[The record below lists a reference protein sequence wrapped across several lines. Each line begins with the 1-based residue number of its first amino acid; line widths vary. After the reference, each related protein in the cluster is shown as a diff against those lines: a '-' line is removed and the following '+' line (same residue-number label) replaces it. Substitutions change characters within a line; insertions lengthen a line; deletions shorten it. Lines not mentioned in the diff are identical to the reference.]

1 MSVFFRSRDRP
12 LSPGEPY
19 PLGSTWIESEDGVNF
34 SLFSENAEKVEL
46 LLYSPS
52 NQKYPKEVIELKEKT
67 GDIFHTFVPGLR
79 PGSLYAYRVYGPYKP
94 ELGLRF
100 NPNKALIDP
109 YAKAINGNVVWNDA
123 VFGYKIGDQNQDL
136 SFDERDSS
144 EFVPKS
150 VVINPHFEWDDKSF
164 YKTRKRIPLKDMIVY
179 EVHVKGFTKLRMDLP
194 EKIRGTYEGLSSP
207 QMIDYLKDLGITTVE
222 LMPVFHFIDQRFLI
236 EKGLVNYWGYDP
248 INFFSPECRYSSSGC
263 LGEQVVEF
271 KRMVNE
277 LHNAGI
283 EVIIDVV
290 FNHTAEGNHLGPTLS
305 FRGIDNLAYYM
316 LQPDNKRY
324 YLDFT
329 GTGNTLNLSHPR
341 VIQMV
346 LDSLRYWVTEM
357 HVDGFRFDLAAALAR
372 ELYNVNMLNTFF
384 ISIQQDPIISQVK
397 LIAEPWDVG
406 PGGYQVGN
414 FPYLWAEWNGKYRDT
429 VRRFWRGEPILFSEI
444 VNRIMGSPDIYLGN
458 NKTPFASINYIT
470 SHDGFTLEDL
480 VSYNQKHNEANGFN
494 NQDGMN
500 ENYSWNCGAEGLT
513 NDQNVIL
520 CREKQKRNFIITLFI
535 SQGVPMILGG
545 DEISRTQRGN
555 NNAFCQDN
563 EISWFDWNLDER
575 KLNFLE
581 FTRKMIQF
589 YRAHPIFRRGRYF
602 QGKKLFGMPLKDVTF
617 LNLDGKEVDEKV
629 WNSPTQSVIFVLEGS
644 VIDEINSYGERIAD
658 DTFLIILNANPNNIK
673 FRFPE
678 GKWELV
684 ISSYLREIRP
694 DEKIVDA
701 GKELEIEGRSALV
714 YRRIQ
719 A

>member
-1 MSVFFRSRDRP
+1 MFFKTRDRP
-12 LSPGEPY
+12 LRPGEPY
-19 PLGSTWIESEDGVNF
+19 PLGANWIEREDGVNF

-46 LLYSPS
+46 LLYSPA
-52 NQKYPKEVIELKEKT
+52 NQKYPKEVIEVKNKT
-67 GDIFHTFVPGLR
+67 GDIWHTFVPGLR
-79 PGSLYAYRVYGPYKP
+79 PSQLYAYRVYGPYKP
-94 ELGLRF
+94 EMGLRF
-100 NPNKALIDP
+100 NPNKVLIDP
-109 YAKAINGNVVWNDA
+109 YAKAINGNVIWNDA
-123 VFGYKIGDQNQDL
+123 LFGYKIGNDDL

-150 VVINPHFEWDDKSF
+150 VVINPYFNWDDENF
-164 YKTRKRIPLKDMIVY
+164 YRMKKRIPLKDTVIY
-179 EVHVKGFTKLRMDLP
+179 EVHVKGFTKLRVDLP
-194 EKIRGTYEGLSSP
+194 ENIRGTYAGLASR

-222 LMPVFHFIDQRFLI
+222 LMPVFHFIDQRFLV

-263 LGEQVVEF
+263 LGEQVIEF
-271 KRMVNE
+271 KKMVNE

-290 FNHTAEGNHLGPTLS
+290 YNHTAEGNHLGPTLS

-384 ISIQQDPIISQVK
+384 IAIQQDPILSQIK

-414 FPYLWAEWNGKYRDT
+414 FPYMWAEWNGRYRDT
-429 VRRFWRGEPILFSEI
+429 IRRFWRGEALPYSE
-444 VNRIMGSPDIYLGN
+444 VANRLLGSPDIYLGN

-480 VSYNQKHNEANGFN
+480 VSFNQKHNEANGFN

-500 ENYSWNCGAEGLT
+500 ENYSWNCGVEGPS
-513 NDQNVIL
+513 NDPNIIQ
-520 CREKQKRNFIITLFI
+520 CREKQKRNFMITLFI

-545 DEISRTQRGN
+545 DELSRTQRGN

-575 KLNFLE
+575 KVKFLE
-581 FTRKMIQF
+581 FVRRLIHF
-589 YRAHPIFRRGRYF
+589 YKAHPIFRRERYF

-617 LNLDGKEVDEKV
+617 LTTDGKEVDEKT
-629 WNSPTQSVIFVLEGS
+629 WNSPTQTVSFILEGS
-644 VIDEINSYGERIAD
+644 VIDEINEYGERIAD

-673 FRFPE
+673 FKFPK

-684 ISSYLREIRP
+684 VSSYLREIKK
-694 DEKIVDA
+694 EEQIVE
-701 GKELEIEGRSALV
+701 GEKELEIEGRTALI
-714 YRRIQ
+714 YRRIEL
-719 A
+719 